1 MSSTKSHKDWHSR
14 GYVPHFDKQDLIQS
28 ITFRLV
34 DSLPKHLVDS
44 LKEAKDVSADP
55 EKRRRTESYL
65 DAGYGEC
72 LLENSEIANLV
83 QDALLYFNN
92 ERYRL
97 LAWVIMPNH
106 LHVIIR
112 VFDGHPLDQVVHS
125 WKSFTAFKANTILGR
140 EGRFWY
146 PDYFDRYIRDEKHL
160 ENAVE
165 YIENNPVKAGL
176 VSDARAWPYSSL
188 SYKGKA

>member
-1 MSSTKSHKDWHSR
+1 MPSTRNHKDWHSR
-14 GYVPHFDKQDLIQS
+14 GYVPHFDQPGLVQS
-28 ITFRLV
+28 ITFRLA
-34 DSLPKHLVDS
+34 DSLPKHILES
-44 LKEAKDVSADP
+44 LKKGEDVSADL
-55 EKRRRTESYL
+55 EKRRRIESYL
-65 DAGYGEC
+65 DASYGEC

-97 LAWVIMPNH
+97 IAWVIMPNH
-106 LHVIIR
+106 VHAIID
-112 VFDGHPLDQVVHS
+112 VFDGHPLDKIVHS
-125 WKSFTAFKANTILGR
+125 WKSFTAFKANTLIGR

-160 ENAVE
+160 EIAVT
-165 YIENNPVKAGL
+165 YIEHNPVKAGL
-176 VSDARAWPYSSL
+176 ISDARTWPYSSL